1 MKQKEGRQNPQIVD
15 VRTSLGNMKTIE
27 FLLYERNHICTH
39 VSPGVFECA
48 CGQFFYHRM

>member
-27 FLLYERNHICTH
+27 ILLD
-39 VSPGVFECA
+39 
-48 CGQFFYHRM
+48 